1 MQAHYAHAERGRVLD
16 VYIRR
21 RQALPAYIRVAFD
34 TGSHAFETATL
45 DGNAAVLWYDPTGRD
60 QGETMVSVFDEARG
74 IEYITVSAHS
84 SIDLAT
90 TVAIARNLYR

>member
-1 MQAHYAHAERGRVLD
+1 VQAHYAHAERVRVLD

-84 SIDLAT
+84 SIDLAP